1 MDGEEK
7 EKTKD
12 DGIVIRFKTESA
24 SNHQSDN
31 EGADEEEE
39 EEEEF
44 EGIAFLPATSPIS
57 NISSSSGKR
66 QVNKL

>member
-1 MDGEEK
+1 MDGEEE

-31 EGADEEEE
+31 EGADEEDEE
-39 EEEEF
+39 EEDF
-44 EGIAFLPATSPIS
+44 EGLAFLPATSPIS
-57 NISSSSGKR
+57 NISSSSGK
-66 QVNKL
+66 QSTSQ